1 MAESGGM
8 CSGLEVNVV
17 LSYFEGV
24 QGRNAKRANGEPS
37 EETEADAEQGEPM
50 DEQ

>member
-8 CSGLEVNVV
+8 YSGLGASVV

-24 QGRNAKRANGEPS
+24 QGRNARRANGEPS
-37 EETEADAEQGEPM
+37 EETETDAEGEPM